1 MSTTVR
7 LREPNEG
14 DVPLLDAW
22 NASLAFRGEFND
34 FGLPPR
40 SAAEAAEKGF
50 IDDQHGTLIVEAD
63 GTPVGTIDWRPA
75 MYGPPPESM
84 AYQLGIS
91 LAPEARGKGYGTQ
104 ALRQVVEYLFA
115 KTKVNRI
122 EASCDVENTGSQ
134 FALSRAGFRYE
145 GVARGA
151 QFRAGSHHDLILFG
165 WVRGEPPGEG

>member
-7 LREPNEG
+7 LREPTKG

-75 MYGPPPESM
+75 S
-84 AYQLGIS
+84 
-91 LAPEARGKGYGTQ
+91 APARRGLPVACTAHRPIRTQ
-104 ALRQVVEYLFA
+104 
-115 KTKVNRI
+115 
-122 EASCDVENTGSQ
+122 
-134 FALSRAGFRYE
+134 
-145 GVARGA
+145 
-151 QFRAGSHHDLILFG
+151 
-165 WVRGEPPGEG
+165 